1 MNYIL
6 TIFLL
11 VAVKFTFA
19 QTTFPDFLVGTWKME
34 NQETYEHWD
43 KLDANKLKGLAYK
56 VEDGKMVV
64 AEYLDI
70 QKVKKKIVYTAT
82 VLDQNGGVGIN
93 FTLTQSDSSFVF
105 ENPKHDFPKK
115 VIYQR
120 VSDSEIYVQVSDG
133 KQDGFAYTLRKQ
145 VDEVAPQDSTNA
157 NPNYDAT
164 LAAELGSD
172 DYGMKSYFFVIL
184 KTGANTTTDKELI
197 NASFRGHMENINRL
211 VEAGILIVAGPMDK
225 NESNYRGLFVLNN
238 VATLEEAKEILSS
251 DSAIK
256 NGLLDCEIFTW
267 YGSAAL
273 PEYLPF
279 SEKIWKLKP

>member
-43 KLDANKLKGLAYK
+43 KLDANTLKGLAYK

-120 VSDSEIYVQVSDG
+120 LSDSEIYVQVSDG

-145 VDEVAPQDSTNA
+145 LDEVVPQDSTNA

-184 KTGANTTTDKELI
+184 KTGANTTTDKAFI

-211 VEAGILIVAGPMDK
+211 VEEGILIVAGPMAK

-256 NGLLDCEIFTW
+256 NGLLDYEIFTW

-279 SEKIWKLKP
+279 SEKIWKVKP